1 MLSLQLPSRL
11 NNPPVSRPPISI
23 PDKPN
28 TLVSESLRHYA
39 DAFKKRR
46 ARPSSCIVHAVEKDS
61 HQFEVD
67 PDKAR
72 EALQEL
78 DQQLQSLSQKQ
89 VSSPKIRAPDVDLM
103 KDQLTEK
110 EFSDSFVAYSAT
122 ALVLFTIF
130 YNLLFETVIKP
141 AIDVP
146 LLVSAT
152 KTVTE
157 ASKEKTSD

>member
-1 MLSLQLPSRL
+1 
-11 NNPPVSRPPISI
+11 
-23 PDKPN
+23 
-28 TLVSESLRHYA
+28 
-39 DAFKKRR
+39 
-46 ARPSSCIVHAVEKDS
+46 
-61 HQFEVD
+61 
-67 PDKAR
+67 
-72 EALQEL
+72 
-78 DQQLQSLSQKQ
+78 
-89 VSSPKIRAPDVDLM
+89 M

-157 ASKEKTSD
+157 ASKEKTRD